1 MILISHRGNLF
12 GKNKDFENNPKYIL
26 EALSLGYDVE
36 VDVWLKNNLWYL
48 GHDTPE
54 HKINLDFLNNRRLWC
69 HAKNLESLKAMV
81 KEDIHCFWHQN
92 DDYTLTSE
100 GYIWTYPNKQVT
112 DMSIQM
118 CFNGNFEDIH
128 DIAAGVCSDWIGNYK

>member
-26 EALSLGYDVE
+26 EA
-36 VDVWLKNNLWYL
+36 
-48 GHDTPE
+48 
-54 HKINLDFLNNRRLWC
+54 
-69 HAKNLESLKAMV
+69 LKAMV